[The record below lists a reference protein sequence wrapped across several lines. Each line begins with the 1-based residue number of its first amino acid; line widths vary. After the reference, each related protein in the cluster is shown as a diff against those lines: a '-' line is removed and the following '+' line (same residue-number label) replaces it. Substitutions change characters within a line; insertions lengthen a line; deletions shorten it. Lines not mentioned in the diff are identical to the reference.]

1 VSTVTVLTLVT
12 HVSTVTVFILTLVT
26 CVSTVTV
33 FILTLVIRVS
43 IVTVFHLYNKSGL
56 IYRVF
61 HNVLRDYKH
70 L

>member
-1 VSTVTVLTLVT
+1 M
-12 HVSTVTVFILTLVT
+12 IG
-26 CVSTVTV
+26 
-33 FILTLVIRVS
+33 VITNLCHS
-43 IVTVFHLYNKSGL
+43 QFNFSLYEKLGNH